1 MTTPHLR
8 HRVDVQTR
16 FGDTDALGHVNNAA
30 FASYAELGRLEFLA
44 TLGNSVTS
52 LILANLTIDF
62 RRQVKFRDAVSID
75 TWVRRLGT
83 SSMELAQAVWA
94 NGELAAD
101 IRTVTVHFDYAA
113 GRAHPLTDAMRE
125 ALAPYVEDV
134 SAATA
139 LTADA

>member
-1 MTTPHLR
+1 MPHDR
-8 HRVDVQTR
+8 HRVDIQVR

-30 FASYAELGRLEFLA
+30 FASYAELGRLEFLT
-44 TLGNSVTS
+44 TLGKSVTS

-62 RRQVKFRDAVSID
+62 RRQVKFRDTVRIE

-83 SSMELAQAVWA
+83 SSMELAQAVVA
-94 NGELAAD
+94 NGELAAE

-113 GRAHPLTDAMRE
+113 GRAQPLTDEMRR

-134 SAATA
+134 PAAA
-139 LTADA
+139 ANVR